1 MIFIKRNLFW
11 IISGLIS
18 AGLLAAA
25 VVFSSGASEK
35 RETALADLGQY
46 TNVVNRLA
54 TTSPYPSRETIE
66 KINRDTG
73 AVKSFTTNAEAL
85 FEYRRPGSIPG
96 QQFKVHLINS
106 LVKLQTDATNYNV
119 SLPRNFNF
127 TFKHLLPM
135 PNLLPYSIEPLSVQL
150 RDIQE
155 IAQVLFDSRVHSIDS
170 FAREPAYAREPGG
183 PVLIYDMGT
192 RTNLTTDSA
201 IFTSTPYKFSF
212 RGFTTE
218 LTEVLNRFARAKRFY
233 IVKKIEVQGT
243 RSSDVTSAQRA
254 GGMAQGGFGGEDSG
268 DGGGGGVRVAPTQSL
283 LAAQRAANARRLANA
298 RLGIPQPSPLKAIV
312 DERPLRID
320 MIVDVVK
327 LIRKPQAQ

>member
-1 MIFIKRNLFW
+1 MIFLKRNLFW
-11 IISGLIS
+11 VLSGLIS
-18 AGLLAAA
+18 AGMLTAA
-25 VVFSSGASEK
+25 VMFSSGAKEK
-35 RETALADLGQY
+35 RDTALADLGQY

-54 TTSPYPSRETIE
+54 TAKPYPSRETIE

-73 AVKSFTTNAEAL
+73 AVQAFTTNAEAL
-85 FEYRRPGSIPG
+85 FEYERPRPMPG
-96 QQFKVHLINS
+96 QQFKVYLINS
-106 LVKLQTDATNYNV
+106 LVKLQNDATNYNV
-119 SLPRNFNF
+119 SLPQNFNF
-127 TFKHLLPM
+127 TFRHLLPM
-135 PNLLPYSIEPLSVQL
+135 PNLLPYSIEPLAVQL

-155 IAQVLFDSRVHSIDS
+155 IAQILFESRVHSIDS

-183 PVLIYDMGT
+183 PVLMYDMGT
-192 RTNLTTDSA
+192 RTNLTTENA

-243 RSSDVTSAQRA
+243 RSSDVTNRGAQNNVQ
-254 GGMAQGGFGGEDSG
+254 GGGFGGDDG
-268 DGGGGGVRVAPTQSL
+268 TQGGGGRPPANNSL
-283 LAAQRAANARRLANA
+283 ADARMRAANARRGSGQA
-298 RLGIPQPSPLKAIV
+298 SPLKAII

-320 MIVDVVK
+320 MIVDLVK